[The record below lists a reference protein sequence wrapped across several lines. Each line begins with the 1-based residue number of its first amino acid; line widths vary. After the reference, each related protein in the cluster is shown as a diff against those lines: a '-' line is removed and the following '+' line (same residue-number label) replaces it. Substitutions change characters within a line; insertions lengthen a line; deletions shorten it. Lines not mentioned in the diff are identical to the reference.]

1 MPRPRPRRRPS
12 SGVAPCSCK
21 YFRNQARQTLS
32 QGDRL
37 RGPYEALCGRSFPP
51 AQLAPCSCK
60 SCGPMGLKIGS
71 GGGASSYTRM
81 EGTATLQ
88 WGRRSKTAEGPI
100 GARLTSVALTK
111 LQWGRR
117 SKTAEGPRTVDT
129 WVGTPGVTGFNGAAV
144 RKRRRVRRKSR
155 SARSASFRFN
165 GAAVRKRRRGRVQWG
180 TERCTTSGFNG
191 AAVRKRRR
199 AARTSYLGW
208 LQLASMGPPFENG
221 GGFAALRFKFNRSK
235 SFNGA
240 AVRKRR
246 RVPTPHFS
254 TFVISAS
261 MGPPFENGGGVSKQH
276 AANVHVASASMGPPF
291 ENGGGVGLVPVKLT
305 ETSGF
310 NGAAVR
316 KRRRVA

>member
-1 MPRPRPRRRPS
+1 M
-12 SGVAPCSCK
+12 
-21 YFRNQARQTLS
+21 
-32 QGDRL
+32 
-37 RGPYEALCGRSFPP
+37 GPPFEN
-51 AQLAPCSCK
+51 
-60 SCGPMGLKIGS
+60 
-71 GGGASSYTRM
+71 GGGYAESHVPPEAPHFASM
-81 EGTATLQ
+81 
-88 WGRRSKTAEGPI
+88 GPPF
-100 GARLTSVALTK
+100 
-111 LQWGRR
+111 
-117 SKTAEGPRTVDT
+117 E
-129 WVGTPGVTGFNGAAV
+129 NGGGDV
-144 RKRRRVRRKSR
+144 YS
-155 SARSASFRFN
+155 
-165 GAAVRKRRRGRVQWG
+165 GERRGR
-180 TERCTTSGFNG
+180 TTSGFNG